1 MNPNFLN
8 HFNIQVT
15 KVSFQQ
21 QFPSNLS
28 NLKVIHGKLLN
39 SIRKSNFI
47 KLTYN
52 RITIIIERISELE
65 YTVNID
71 VTE

>member
-8 HFNIQVT
+8 RFNIQVT